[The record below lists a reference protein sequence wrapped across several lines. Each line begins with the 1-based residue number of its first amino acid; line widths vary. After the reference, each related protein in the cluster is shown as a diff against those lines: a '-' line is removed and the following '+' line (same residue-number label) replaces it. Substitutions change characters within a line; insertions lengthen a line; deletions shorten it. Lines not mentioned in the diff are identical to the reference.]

1 MFTLSFLC
9 VSSPWGPSPSQ
20 PTPTKASSGGSVQRW
35 GFSPLSM
42 ALAFPAKLCAFL
54 LQLSEKLTKGEMQ
67 PCRSNI
73 LIIYCSV
80 AHVAGHHHLERSSGP
95 EEELSFSL
103 WRTVLFNLIF
113 PLSSHVISHGFRY
126 VGREEWGGGG
136 KWQILHFFCRD
147 LGVWNVIISPECH
160 YLIHFIYVTYTSW
173 DKFELHGILP
183 VASASVGPLAS
194 SPVFPLVWSKWSFL
208 MH

>member
-1 MFTLSFLC
+1 MS
-9 VSSPWGPSPSQ
+9 PSPSQ
-20 PTPTKASSGGSVQRW
+20 PTPTKASSGGSVQW

-54 LQLSEKLTKGEMQ
+54 LQLSEELTKGEMQ

-80 AHVAGHHHLERSSGP
+80 AHVTGHYHLERSSGP

-113 PLSSHVISHGFRY
+113 LLSSHVISHGFRY

-136 KWQILHFFCRD
+136 KWQILHFF
-147 LGVWNVIISPECH
+147 V
-160 YLIHFIYVTYTSW
+160 
-173 DKFELHGILP
+173 GIW
-183 VASASVGPLAS
+183 A
-194 SPVFPLVWSKWSFL
+194 FKMWSFL
-208 MH
+208 LNVVIWYILFMLLTHRGINLNSMGSYLWLQLLLDH